1 METNDLFTTAL
12 QLTDP
17 WYVEKVEFLPDE
29 KKPEELHISINFRR
43 GATFYFYKDS
53 EDEASI
59 VVDENGTPVE
69 FKANDT
75 VERTWRHLNFFQYK
89 TYIHARVPKIRTG
102 KGKGTSATVR
112 VPWARPGSGFTLLFE
127 AWVLELA
134 KHVPPAA
141 IARIVDEHDTR
152 LWRFIN
158 HYVEVARE
166 RVDESEVEN
175 IGMDETSKKGHNYIT
190 IVVDLDTHNVLY
202 VTDGKDATTIDRYAE
217 DMKTHNGN
225 PDNIKIVTCDMALGF
240 KAATE
245 KNFIN
250 STQVIDKFHVIK
262 NANEAVNDVRK
273 AEAKENSLLN
283 RTQYIWLKNDDNL
296 TEKQKALKIS
306 LSKKHLKTSRAC
318 SMREELQDIYNTAS
332 NREEAEIAFKKL
344 CSWMMHSRLDRMK
357 AFCGTIKDHWD
368 SILSYFDHR
377 YTNAIL
383 EGTNSV
389 VQKIKERSR
398 GFRNVEYFKT
408 LIYLVC
414 GGLDIDGVIDD
425 IASSAISAV

>member
-17 WYVEKVEFLPDE
+17 WYVEKVEFLPSE
-29 KKPEELHISINFRR
+29 LKPEELHININFRR
-43 GATFYFYKDS
+43 GASFHFYEDS
-53 EDEASI
+53 EDESSI
-59 VVDENGTPVE
+59 LVDEDGIPIE

-102 KGKGTSATVR
+102 KGKGTSSTVR

-152 LWRFIN
+152 LWRFIRY
-158 HYVEVARE
+158 YVNAARE
-166 RVDESEVEN
+166 RVDESKVEN
-175 IGMDETSKKGHNYIT
+175 IGMDETSKKGQDYIT
-190 IVVDLDTHNVLY
+190 IVVDLDTHNVLF
-202 VTDGKDATTIDRYAE
+202 VTDGKDATTIDRYVE
-217 DMKTHNGN
+217 DLKAHNGN

-245 KNFIN
+245 KNFKN

-273 AEAKENSLLN
+273 AEAKENSLLKHT
-283 RTQYIWLKNDDNL
+283 RFIWLKNNDNL
-296 TEKQKALKIS
+296 TKRQKSLKTS

-318 SMREELQDIYNTAS
+318 AMREELQDIYNTALD
-332 NREEAEIAFKKL
+332 REEAEIALKKL

-357 AFCGTIKDHWD
+357 AFCGTIRDHWD
-368 SILSYFDHR
+368 GILSYFDHR
-377 YTNAIL
+377 YTNAVL

-389 VQKIKERSR
+389 VQKIKEISR
-398 GFRNVEYFKT
+398 GFRNVEFFKT

-414 GGLDIDGVIDD
+414 GGLDIDGIIED
-425 IASSAISAV
+425 IAISAVSAV

>member
-1 METNDLFTTAL
+1 MNRKDNAQFWEVAHRYLDH
-12 QLTDP
+12 QLKVIRQVSIHTVDS
-17 WYVEKVEFLPDE
+17 YRDCLNSFIDYLEQVE
-29 KKPEELHISINFRR
+29 HISRKEI
-43 GATFYFYKDS
+43 
-53 EDEASI
+53 
-59 VVDENGTPVE
+59 
-69 FKANDT
+69 
-75 VERTWRHLNFFQYK
+75 
-89 TYIHARVPKIRTG
+89 
-102 KGKGTSATVR
+102 
-112 VPWARPGSGFTLLFE
+112 TLHSFNKETLKRYQ
-127 AWVLELA
+127 AWM
-134 KHVPPAA
+134 
-141 IARIVDEHDTR
+141 
-152 LWRFIN
+152 
-158 HYVEVARE
+158 
-166 RVDESEVEN
+166 VEN

-202 VTDGKDATTIDRYAE
+202 VTDGKDATTIDRYVE
-217 DMKTHNGN
+217 DMKAHNGN

-273 AEAKENSLLN
+273 AEAKENSLLK

-332 NREEAEIAFKKL
+332 NREEAEIALKKL

-357 AFCGTIKDHWD
+357 AFCETIKDHWD

-414 GGLDIDGVIDD
+414 GGLDIDGVIED
-425 IASSAISAV
+425 IASSAMSAV